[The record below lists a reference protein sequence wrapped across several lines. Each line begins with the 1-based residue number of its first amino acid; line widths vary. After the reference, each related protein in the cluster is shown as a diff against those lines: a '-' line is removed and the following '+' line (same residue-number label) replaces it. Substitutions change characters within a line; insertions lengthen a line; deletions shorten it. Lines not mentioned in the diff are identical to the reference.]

1 MEDISPQEV
10 EEIQRIIYQFFLKE
24 YGSERKAEI
33 MIGKLASFVQDP
45 GVRLIHFGNTVFM
58 MILVEPRVAEIHT
71 MSVDEES
78 STLAKHFVSL
88 ANFLKEIGV
97 IEAYTYSDDPRFMA
111 VAKRTRLPIETEK
124 MQAEDGKTYT
134 IYRMRFA

>member
-78 STLAKHFVSL
+78 STIAKHFVSL